1 MPHLIGGYQ
10 WKRLLKD
17 LTYKCTA
24 RSTSV
29 DFYFNESNTNNG
41 SMTMEEFNIDKAY
54 DAMSQ
59 ARSIHNMWEEARA
72 QVIQRGGVS

>member
-1 MPHLIGGYQ
+1 
-10 WKRLLKD
+10 
-17 LTYKCTA
+17 
-24 RSTSV
+24 
-29 DFYFNESNTNNG
+29 
-41 SMTMEEFNIDKAY
+41 MEEFNIDKAY